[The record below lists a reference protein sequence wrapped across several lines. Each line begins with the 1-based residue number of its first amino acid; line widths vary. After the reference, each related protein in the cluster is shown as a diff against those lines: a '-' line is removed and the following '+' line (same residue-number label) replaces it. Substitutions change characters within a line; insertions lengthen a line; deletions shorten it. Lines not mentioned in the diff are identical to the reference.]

1 MAALRKIYKLA
12 NGSTGTS
19 EGKKGGK
26 QQANGSGAIAHDG
39 VENGIAQ
46 RKEVEIAALGLMALK
61 GS

>member
-1 MAALRKIYKLA
+1 MVAVRKIYKLP
-12 NGSTGTS
+12 STGIS

-26 QQANGSGAIAHDG
+26 QQANGSGIISHDG
-39 VENGIAQ
+39 VEIEDLS